1 MQRLPGEGCDE
12 LLVASQGSS
21 NLLSSVG
28 IPQTDGAA
36 FVAGCNLEIDFF
48 VYLVVGESKIIKSS
62 ANRCKTLSSPS

>member
-21 NLLSSVG
+21 DLLSGAG

-36 FVAGCNLEIDFF
+36 LVAGCNLEIDFF
-48 VYLVVGESKIIKSS
+48 VY
-62 ANRCKTLSSPS
+62 